1 MPGGASLTGPTIL
14 MTTTTTFSFTHR
26 PLVPFSH
33 DYAHG
38 DSEPWHQHD
47 CAQLL
52 HSLTGVVRVD
62 TASGCWVVPPGRGV
76 WLPAGTQ
83 HALRITG
90 NVAARTL
97 FIDPL
102 ARADLPATCQIVQIS
117 PLLRELILTSLT
129 LPESYAPGSRDERV
143 YELILTS
150 LTLPES
156 YAPGS
161 RDERVYEL
169 ILDEIRLMP
178 VLPFHLPEP
187 ESEALR
193 HLCQQIRMAPGESW
207 SSAQAAGIVGM
218 SERTLNRHFQQ
229 QTGLSYGEWV
239 RRARLL
245 EALVRLAQG
254 QPVLRVALDLGYG
267 SHSAFTAM
275 FRRVMGL
282 SPSDYFRND

>member
-1 MPGGASLTGPTIL
+1 MFNP
-14 MTTTTTFSFTHR
+14 MTTTSTFSFVHR
-26 PLVPFSH
+26 PLVPFAH

-52 HSLTGVVRVD
+52 HCLSGVVRVD

-76 WLPAGTQ
+76 WLPAGIR
-83 HALRITG
+83 HSLRITG
-90 NVAARTL
+90 HVAARTL

-117 PLLRELILTSLT
+117 PLLRELILASLT
-129 LPESYAPGSRDERV
+129 LPESYS
-143 YELILTS
+143 
-150 LTLPES
+150 
-156 YAPGS
+156 PGS

-169 ILDEIRLMP
+169 ILDEIRVMP

-187 ESEALR
+187 ESETLR
-193 HLCQQIRMAPGESW
+193 NLCKQIRQTAGESW
-207 SSAQAAGIVGM
+207 SSVQAASLIGM
-218 SERTLNRHFQQ
+218 SERTLNRHFQT
-229 QTGLSYGEWV
+229 QTGLSYSEWV

-245 EALVRLAQG
+245 EALQRLAQG

-267 SHSAFTAM
+267 SHSAFTVM
-275 FRRVMGL
+275 FRRVMGI
-282 SPSDYFRND
+282 SPSDYFKDS

>member
-1 MPGGASLTGPTIL
+1 
-14 MTTTTTFSFTHR
+14 MTTTSTFSFTHR
-26 PLVPFSH
+26 PLVPYAH
-33 DYAHG
+33 DYLHG

-52 HSLTGVVRVD
+52 HTLSGVVRVD

-76 WLPAGTQ
+76 WLPAGTP
-83 HALRITG
+83 HSLRITG

-117 PLLRELILTSLT
+117 GLLRELILTSLT
-129 LPESYAPGSRDERV
+129 LEASYS
-143 YELILTS
+143 
-150 LTLPES
+150 
-156 YAPGS
+156 PGS

-169 ILDEIRLMP
+169 ILDEIRTLR

-187 ESEALR
+187 ESEPLR
-193 HLCQQIRMAPGESW
+193 TLCQQIRLLPGESW
-207 SSAQAAGIVGM
+207 SSMQAANTLGM
-218 SERTLNRHFQQ
+218 SERTMNRHFKQ
-229 QTGLSYGEWV
+229 QTGLSYGEWL

-245 EALVRLAQG
+245 EALLRLGQG

-275 FRRVMGL
+275 FRRVMGI
-282 SPSDYFRND
+282 SPSDYFKDS

>member
-1 MPGGASLTGPTIL
+1 
-14 MTTTTTFSFTHR
+14 MTTTSTFSFTHR
-26 PLVPFSH
+26 PLVPFAH
-33 DYAHG
+33 DYVHG

-52 HSLTGVVRVD
+52 HTRSGVVRVD

-83 HALRITG
+83 HSLRITG

-117 PLLRELILTSLT
+117 SLLRELILVSLQ
-129 LPESYAPGSRDERV
+129 LEESYS
-143 YELILTS
+143 
-150 LTLPES
+150 
-156 YAPGS
+156 PGS

-169 ILDEIRLMP
+169 ILDEISLMP

-187 ESEALR
+187 ESEPLR
-193 HLCQQIRMAPGESW
+193 QLCQRIRQAPGESW
-207 SSAQAAGIVGM
+207 SSTEAASTAGM
-218 SERTLNRHFQQ
+218 SERTMNRHFQQ
-229 QTGLSYGEWV
+229 QTGLRYAEWL

-245 EALVRLAQG
+245 EALQRLAQG

-275 FRRVMGL
+275 FRRVMGI
-282 SPSDYFRND
+282 SPSDYFKDS

>member
-1 MPGGASLTGPTIL
+1 
-14 MTTTTTFSFTHR
+14 MTTTSTFSFTHR
-26 PLVPFSH
+26 PLVPFAH
-33 DYAHG
+33 DYVHG
-38 DSEPWHQHD
+38 ESEPWHQHD

-52 HSLTGVVRVD
+52 HTLSGVVRVD

-83 HALRITG
+83 HSLRITG

-117 PLLRELILTSLT
+117 SLLRELILASML
-129 LPESYAPGSRDERV
+129 LDESYS
-143 YELILTS
+143 
-150 LTLPES
+150 
-156 YAPGS
+156 PGS

-187 ESEALR
+187 ESEPLR
-193 HLCQQIRMAPGESW
+193 QLCQRIRQAPGESW
-207 SSAQAAGIVGM
+207 SSTEAASYAGM

-229 QTGLSYGEWV
+229 QTGLRYAEWL

-245 EALVRLAQG
+245 EALQRLAQG

-275 FRRVMGL
+275 FRRVMGT
-282 SPSDYFRND
+282 SPSDYFKDSSPH

>member
-1 MPGGASLTGPTIL
+1 
-14 MTTTTTFSFTHR
+14 MTTTRTFSFDHR
-26 PLVPFSH
+26 PLVPFAH

-38 DSEPWHQHD
+38 DSEPLHQHD

-52 HSLTGVVRVD
+52 HSLSGVVRVE
-62 TASGCWVVPPGRGV
+62 TASGYWVVPPGRGV

-90 NVAARTL
+90 AVAARTL

-117 PLLRELILTSLT
+117 PLLRELIVAAFLL
-129 LPESYAPGSRDERV
+129 AER
-143 YELILTS
+143 
-150 LTLPES
+150 

-169 ILDEIRLMP
+169 ILDEIRVMQA
-178 VLPFHLPEP
+178 LPFGLPEP
-187 ESEALR
+187 QSDVLR
-193 HLCQQIRMAPGESW
+193 SLCEQIRRDPAQPW
-207 SSAQAAGIVGM
+207 SSAQAAHLTSM

-229 QTGLSYGEWV
+229 QTQLSYGEWV
-239 RRARLL
+239 RRARLM
-245 EALVRLAQG
+245 EALVRLAQR
-254 QPVLRVALDLGYG
+254 QSVLRVALDLGYG

-275 FRRVMGL
+275 FRRVMGIA
-282 SPSDYFRND
+282 PSDYFRDDEH

>member
-1 MPGGASLTGPTIL
+1 MTSWPCQKKNFRNCTFSIVPVDARWRFADRAYNL

-102 ARADLPATCQIVQIS
+102 ARAV
-117 PLLRELILTSLT
+117 
-129 LPESYAPGSRDERV
+129 
-143 YELILTS
+143 
-150 LTLPES
+150 
-156 YAPGS
+156 
-161 RDERVYEL
+161 
-169 ILDEIRLMP
+169 
-178 VLPFHLPEP
+178 
-187 ESEALR
+187 
-193 HLCQQIRMAPGESW
+193 
-207 SSAQAAGIVGM
+207 
-218 SERTLNRHFQQ
+218 
-229 QTGLSYGEWV
+229 
-239 RRARLL
+239 
-245 EALVRLAQG
+245 
-254 QPVLRVALDLGYG
+254 
-267 SHSAFTAM
+267 
-275 FRRVMGL
+275 FRRPAR
-282 SPSDYFRND
+282 SCRSRPCCAS

>member
-1 MPGGASLTGPTIL
+1 
-14 MTTTTTFSFTHR
+14 MTTTSAFSFTHR
-26 PLVPFSH
+26 PLVPFAH

-38 DSEPWHQHD
+38 DSEPLHLHD

-52 HSLTGVVRVD
+52 HSLSGVVRVD

-76 WLPAGTQ
+76 WLPAGTP
-83 HALRITG
+83 HSLRITG

-102 ARADLPATCQIVQIS
+102 ARADLPASCQIVQIS

-129 LPESYAPGSRDERV
+129 LPESY
-143 YELILTS
+143 L
-150 LTLPES
+150 
-156 YAPGS
+156 PGS

-169 ILDEIRLMP
+169 ILDEIRVMP

-187 ESEALR
+187 ESEPLR
-193 HLCQQIRMAPGESW
+193 LLCLQIRKAAGERW
-207 SSAQAAGIVGM
+207 SNTQAASMTGM

-229 QTGLSYGEWV
+229 QTGLSYSDWV

-245 EALVRLAQG
+245 EALQRLAQG

-275 FRRVMGL
+275 FRRVMGI
-282 SPSDYFRND
+282 SPSEYFKND

>member
-1 MPGGASLTGPTIL
+1 
-14 MTTTTTFSFTHR
+14 MTTTSTFSFTHR
-26 PLVPFSH
+26 PLVPFAH

-38 DSEPWHQHD
+38 DSEPWHEHD

-52 HSLTGVVRVD
+52 HCLTGVVRVD

-76 WLPAGTQ
+76 WLPAGIR
-83 HALRITG
+83 HSLRITG

-102 ARADLPATCQIVQIS
+102 ARADLPATCQIVQIT
-117 PLLRELILTSLT
+117 PLLRELILTCLT
-129 LPESYAPGSRDERV
+129 LPESYS
-143 YELILTS
+143 
-150 LTLPES
+150 
-156 YAPGS
+156 PGS

-169 ILDEIRLMP
+169 ILDEIRMMP

-187 ESEALR
+187 ESEPLR
-193 HLCQQIRMAPGESW
+193 TLCQQIQRSSGESW
-207 SSAQAAGIVGM
+207 SSTQAAGMVGM

-229 QTGLSYGEWV
+229 QTGLSYSEWV

-254 QPVLRVALDLGYG
+254 QSVLRVALDLGYG

-275 FRRVMGL
+275 FRRVMGI
-282 SPSDYFRND
+282 SPSDYFKDNSPR

>member
-1 MPGGASLTGPTIL
+1 
-14 MTTTTTFSFTHR
+14 MTTTLTFSFTHR
-26 PLVPFSH
+26 PLVPFAH
-33 DYAHG
+33 DYVHG
-38 DSEPWHQHD
+38 DNEPWHEHD

-52 HSLTGVVRVD
+52 HTLSGVVRVD

-76 WLPAGTQ
+76 WLPAGTR
-83 HALRITG
+83 HSLRITG

-102 ARADLPATCQIVQIS
+102 ARA
-117 PLLRELILTSLT
+117 LILAALS
-129 LPESYAPGSRDERV
+129 
-143 YELILTS
+143 
-150 LTLPES
+150 LPES

-187 ESEALR
+187 ESEPLR
-193 HLCQQIRMAPGESW
+193 RLCQQIRQTAGESW
-207 SSAQAAGIVGM
+207 SSAQAAGLLGM
-218 SERTLNRHFQQ
+218 SERTMNRHFQQ
-229 QTGLSYGEWV
+229 QTGLSYGEWL

-254 QPVLRVALDLGYG
+254 QPVLRVALELGYG

-275 FRRVMGL
+275 FRRVMGI
-282 SPSDYFRND
+282 SPSDYFKDS

>member
-97 FIDPL
+97 FIDSL

-117 PLLRELILTSLT
+117 PLLR
-129 LPESYAPGSRDERV
+129 
-143 YELILTS
+143 
-150 LTLPES
+150 
-156 YAPGS
+156 
-161 RDERVYEL
+161 EL

-193 HLCQQIRMAPGESW
+193 HLCQQIRMAPGESC

>member
-1 MPGGASLTGPTIL
+1 MIML
-14 MTTTTTFSFTHR
+14 M
-26 PLVPFSH
+26 
-33 DYAHG
+33 A
-38 DSEPWHQHD
+38 
-47 CAQLL
+47 
-52 HSLTGVVRVD
+52 
-62 TASGCWVVPPGRGV
+62 TASRGISTTARSSCTAS
-76 WLPAGTQ
+76 PASCGWIP
-83 HALRITG
+83 HPAAGWCRP
-90 NVAARTL
+90 VAASGYLRVRSTPCASPATL
-97 FIDPL
+97 PP
-102 ARADLPATCQIVQIS
+102 ADLPATCQIVQIS
-117 PLLRELILTSLT
+117 PLLR
-129 LPESYAPGSRDERV
+129 
-143 YELILTS
+143 ELILTS

>member
-1 MPGGASLTGPTIL
+1 
-14 MTTTTTFSFTHR
+14 MTTTSTFSFTHR
-26 PLVPFSH
+26 PLVPFAH
-33 DYAHG
+33 DYQHG

-52 HSLTGVVRVD
+52 HSLSGVVRVD
-62 TASGCWVVPPGRGV
+62 TKAGCWVVPPGRGV

-83 HALRITG
+83 HAIRITG
-90 NVAARTL
+90 KVAARTL

-102 ARADLPATCQIVQIS
+102 ARADLPASCQIVQIS
-117 PLLRELILTSLT
+117 PLLRELIVSAFD
-129 LPESYAPGSRDERV
+129 LPESYS
-143 YELILTS
+143 S
-150 LTLPES
+150 
-156 YAPGS
+156 GS

-178 VLPFHLPEP
+178 VLPFCLPEP
-187 ESEALR
+187 ETDTLR
-193 HLCQQIRMAPGESW
+193 QLCQQIRRAPEINW
-207 SSAQAAGIVGM
+207 SSAQAASLTSL

-229 QTGLSYGEWV
+229 QTGLSYGEWT

-275 FRRVMGL
+275 FRRVMGI
-282 SPSDYFRND
+282 SPSDYFKDA